1 MKKNRGSK
9 DIITSARSEIQ
20 GDEFLNLTGFKSSHD
35 CNGCHINITDKVA
48 KFGHYK
54 GESYLQKS
62 DRRKRLLDTLE
73 KERMLSTEWRQI
85 NNQSVSLLSKYY
97 FKVLLDYK
105 TLDAEIKSEVL
116 NYG

>member
-1 MKKNRGSK
+1 MKKNRGSR
-9 DIITSARSEIQ
+9 DIITSARNEIK
-20 GDEFLNLTGFKSSHD
+20 GDEFLNLGFKSSHE
-35 CNGCHINITDKVA
+35 CNGCHTNITDKVA
-48 KFGHYK
+48 KFGNYK

-73 KERMLSTEWRQI
+73 KERKLSTEWRQI

-105 TLDAEIKSEVL
+105 SLDAEIKSEVL

>member
-1 MKKNRGSK
+1 MKNRGSK

-20 GDEFLNLTGFKSSHD
+20 GDEFLNLGFKSSHE
-35 CNGCHINITDKVA
+35 CNGCHTNITDKVA

-62 DRRKRLLDTLE
+62 DRRKRLLDTL
-73 KERMLSTEWRQI
+73 KRERLLANEWRVI
-85 NNQSVSLLSKYY
+85 NNQGVTLLSKYY